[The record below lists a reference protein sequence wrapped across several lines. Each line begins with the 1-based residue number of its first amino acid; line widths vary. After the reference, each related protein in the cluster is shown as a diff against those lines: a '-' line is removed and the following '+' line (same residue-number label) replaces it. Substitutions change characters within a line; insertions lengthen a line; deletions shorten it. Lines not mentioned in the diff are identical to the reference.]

1 MALLEFPKSCK
12 RLETQVVRIPKIAQ
26 KAGNTDFELLKCKF
40 TQKLKVFVT
49 NGGFLEKKLTLFNK
63 NYICILRKNSNP
75 EYWVLEKTQFLEK
88 KKPPVAMA
96 TISPPPR

>member
-49 NGGFLEKKLTLFNK
+49 NGGFLEKLTLFNK
-63 NYICILRKNSNP
+63 KPIYILRKNSNP
-75 EYWVLEKTQFLEK
+75 GHWVLEKK
-88 KKPPVAMA
+88 
-96 TISPPPR
+96 TIFGRAKG

>member
-63 NYICILRKNSNP
+63 NYIYILRKKLKSP
-75 EYWVLEKTQFLEK
+75 IIGFKKKRFMEK
-88 KKPPVAMA
+88 K
-96 TISPPPR
+96 